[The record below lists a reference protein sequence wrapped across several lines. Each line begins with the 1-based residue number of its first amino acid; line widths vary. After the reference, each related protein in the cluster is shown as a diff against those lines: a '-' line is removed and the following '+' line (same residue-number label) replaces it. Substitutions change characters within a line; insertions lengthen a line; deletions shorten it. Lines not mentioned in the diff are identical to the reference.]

1 MDKDNKEM
9 KVAAAVILL
18 LGVALIVAIGYGLW
32 EHGTV
37 KRLREQIARSETI
50 SVTEVSTDTIPDTIP
65 KIAAER
71 QVGTIRVPVNGI
83 LSIRRAAYSSENADI
98 KQKEV
103 ENSAYDTMQ
112 PTSIDT
118 IELPKVQRVYSDD
131 STYKAWVS
139 GYDPRLDSIE
149 VYRKTIKE
157 TVTISVPPV
166 EAKRRRTFWQRFNIG
181 VQGGYGIGLDD
192 KKGHPY
198 IGMGVGFSF

>member
-9 KVAAAVILL
+9 KVATAVVLL

-50 SVTEVSTDTIPDTIP
+50 SVTEVRCDTIHDTIPQ
-65 KIAAER
+65 IAAER
-71 QVGTIRVPVNGI
+71 QVGTIRVPVPVYGKKNTS
-83 LSIRRAAYSSENADI
+83 LH
-98 KQKEV
+98 EV
-103 ENSAYDTMQ
+103 ESQEVAVMT
-112 PTSIDT
+112 PTKIDT
-118 IELPKVQRVYSDD
+118 IELPRTQRTYKD
-131 STYKAWVS
+131 STYTAWVS

-157 TVTISVPPV
+157 TVTISVPPM

-198 IGMGVGFSF
+198 VGMGVGFSF